1 VAVVSESFARRY
13 WPDEDP
19 VGQQFT
25 FAFFDRVVVGVVGD
39 VRVRGLERTSE
50 PQVYLSHLQ
59 VPEGGLI
66 FYDPKDLVIRSSVPA
81 SALLPAVRRIIRS
94 ADAEQ
99 PISDVASLADVV
111 AGQTAP
117 RRAQLRV
124 LVALAVLALVLAGVG
139 IHGLLAFTVSQRRQ
153 EIGVRLALGAEPG
166 GIARL
171 VLREG
176 LLLAVLGIIPGV
188 IAAYLAARGM
198 SALLFGVKPADPATM
213 IAAVGLALVMT
224 VAGSLLPAL
233 RAVRV
238 SPMSVMRAE

>member
-1 VAVVSESFARRY
+1 
-13 WPDEDP
+13 
-19 VGQQFT
+19 
-25 FAFFDRVVVGVVGD
+25 
-39 VRVRGLERTSE
+39 
-50 PQVYLSHLQ
+50 
-59 VPEGGLI
+59 
-66 FYDPKDLVIRSSVPA
+66 
-81 SALLPAVRRIIRS
+81 VRRIIGS
-94 ADAEQ
+94 ADVEQ
-99 PISDVASLADVV
+99 PISDVTTLADLV

-124 LVALAVLALVLAGVG
+124 LVALAALALALAGVG
-139 IHGLLAFTVSQRRQ
+139 IHGLLAYTVSQRRQ

-176 LLLAVLGIIPGV
+176 LLLAVLGIVPGV
-188 IAAYLAARGM
+188 VAAYVAARGM

-213 IAAVGLALVMT
+213 LTAVGLCLLMT
-224 VAGSLLPAL
+224 LAGSLLPAL